1 MSPFN
6 YADKIKDA
14 LMLIHGQMDNNTGT
28 FPVQSERL
36 YQALVYFGGT
46 ARYVQLPYESH
57 GYQGIETSLD
67 MLYETGAW
75 LDQYVKNAQPRKKEG
90 KKPDD
95 KAKAEE

>member
-1 MSPFN
+1 MGAEPGG
-6 YADKIKDA
+6 
-14 LMLIHGQMDNNTGT
+14 LGT
-28 FPVQSERL
+28 Q
-36 YQALVYFGGT
+36 YGVYFGGT